1 MYLLIGS
8 GEPLARLAAWCASSR
23 PTRVVLLAAEAQDA
37 AGLHDCDV
45 MALPSPTSVDG
56 LPSMPRVPSLIVV
69 LNTRPLSDGD
79 AASALA
85 ARWPGVPIIGPVA
98 PADGAM
104 VDEIRPADLLLS
116 AVKDR
121 VRAHERH
128 TGAAVL
134 DAHFRDLDPGSK
146 VAIFC
151 HDNPDPDALAAAL
164 AMQCLAEH
172 RGHRGRIYHGG
183 LVEHHQNRAMV
194 HLLEIELTR
203 VMMGWEVNDV
213 VSEADAIVAVDFHQ
227 PGANN
232 MLPTDVV
239 PNIILDHHTV
249 EDLPAADVAI
259 VHPEFSATSSLVAS
273 LLTALDMDMNARLA
287 TALAFGIRTD
297 TLGFTRGISPAD
309 IRALSWLNAWVDHDL
324 MRRIESPPRSK
335 EALSAFA
342 EALASMTTHNGVLLA
357 PVLHLAERDAL
368 AQIAD
373 FLLATEGVATVVVY
387 GPRLNRV
394 ILSART
400 KDPVLHLGRSLAA
413 GFPEGSAG
421 GHKALAGGQVA
432 FKHLVGDEHAEPERA
447 MDAMTTTLRGLLG
460 GAEDE

>member
-8 GEPLARLAAWCASSR
+8 GEPLPRLAGWCLASR
-23 PTRVVLLAAEAQDA
+23 PTRVVLLASELSNA
-37 AGLHDCDV
+37 AGLEGCDV
-45 MALPSPTSVDG
+45 MALPAPCAVDD
-56 LPSMPRVPSLIVV
+56 LPSMGRVPSLIVV
-69 LNTRPLSDGD
+69 LHTHPLSDTD
-79 AASALA
+79 LASALA
-85 ARWPGVPIIGPVA
+85 ARWPGVPIIGPME
-98 PADGAM
+98 PSKGAM
-104 VDEIRPADLLLS
+104 VDVLRPADLLLS

-121 VRAHERH
+121 IRAHERH

-134 DAHFRDLDPGSK
+134 DAHFRDLEPGSNI
-146 VAIFC
+146 AIFC

-164 AMQCLAEH
+164 AMQRLAEH

-194 HLLEIELTR
+194 QLLGIELTR
-203 VMMGWEVNDV
+203 VMLGWEVNDI

-232 MLPTDVV
+232 MLPADVV
-239 PNIILDHHTV
+239 PNIILDHHSV

-259 VHPEFSATSSLVAS
+259 VHPEFSSTSSLVTS
-273 LLTALDMDMNARLA
+273 LLTALDLDMDARLA

-297 TLGFTRGISPAD
+297 TLGFTRGISTAD

-335 EALSAFA
+335 ESLAAFA
-342 EALASMTTHNGVLLA
+342 EALASMTTEDGVLLA
-357 PVLHLAERDAL
+357 PVLHLVERDAL

-373 FLLATEGVATVVVY
+373 FLLATEGISTVVVY

-400 KDPVLHLGRSLAA
+400 KDPTLHLGRCLAGA
-413 GFPEGSAG
+413 FPEGAAG
-421 GHKALAGGQVA
+421 GHKALAGGQVG
-432 FKHLVGDEHAEPERA
+432 FQYLVGNEHAEPDEA
-447 MDAMTTTLRGLLG
+447 MGAMTVTLRSLLG
-460 GAEDE
+460 GGDDE